1 MKLVKLLTVIRV
13 FGDHSVPLRLE
24 LLLHLPDDELYL
36 NLFAAAILATS
47 STADRLPEQRVGQ
60 LIEVSNCTVGEY
72 RVPGDHISC
81 PEEWRRI
88 ESGGC

>member
-36 NLFAAAILATS
+36 NLFAAATLATS
-47 STADRLPEQRVGQ
+47 STADRLPE
-60 LIEVSNCTVGEY
+60 
-72 RVPGDHISC
+72 
-81 PEEWRRI
+81 
-88 ESGGC
+88 